1 MRKSNLPPASPTH
14 NPDFLNVHGKIPY
27 GMTNDYMFRAV
38 LQSNNKVLKGL
49 ICALLHFTEK
59 EIFSVEITNPIILG
73 ETVKHKE
80 FRLDINVILNNRTLL
95 NLEMQIVNRLNWTN
109 RSVMYLCRSFDQLNH
124 GQDFA
129 EAKPVI
135 HIGFLDYS
143 LFPDCPE
150 FYASYKL
157 INIKNHRKYSDN
169 LTLNVLDLSHIEL
182 ATEEDKLYHIHKWA
196 MLFKATTWEEIK
208 MIAEQN
214 EYLQEASKTM
224 FRMSADELI
233 RKRCRDREEYYQDLR
248 NYERVIAEKDRQYEQ
263 VVAEK
268 DRQYKQALAE
278 IERLR
283 AENEMLRKQ

>member
-49 ICALLHFTEK
+49 ICALLHFTEE

-80 FRLDINVILNNRTLL
+80 FRLDINVIPNNRTLL

-109 RSVMYLCRSFDQLNH
+109 RSVMYLRRSFDQLNH

-248 NYERVIAEKDRQYEQ
+248 NYERVIAEKDRQY
-263 VVAEK
+263 
-268 DRQYKQALAE
+268 KQALAE

-283 AENEMLRKQ
+283 AEVECLRKS

>member
-1 MRKSNLPPASPTH
+1 MNEA
-14 NPDFLNVHGKIPY
+14 FL
-27 GMTNDYMFRAV
+27 
-38 LQSNNKVLKGL
+38 LKMKQR
-49 ICALLHFTEK
+49 IFT
-59 EIFSVEITNPIILG
+59 IFLY
-73 ETVKHKE
+73 K
-80 FRLDINVILNNRTLL
+80 
-95 NLEMQIVNRLNWTN
+95 
-109 RSVMYLCRSFDQLNH
+109 
-124 GQDFA
+124 A
-129 EAKPVI
+129 
-135 HIGFLDYS
+135 FLFS
-143 LFPDCPE
+143 DCPE

-283 AENEMLRKQ
+283 AEVECLRKS